1 MLDRLKTKE
10 KLSLL
15 SPSVVGLGYTGDRI
29 SMSKNPFDQ
38 FAKQF
43 FEIFLT
49 PLGEVRTNFEVPG
62 EPKFIDIWF
71 TPSHPPGVITDDLG
85 ILAKITTLPCLLEPF
100 RNQPSYSEVR
110 SCLSKLFHVIDDF
123 QRQAKRDEKTVSED
137 ELPQLWIITPSASDD
152 LLSTFGAFPREDW
165 LTGIY
170 FVPTGLRTA
179 IIAINKLPRTPE
191 TLWLR
196 ILGKGMIQKQA
207 IDEVIRFDAE
217 EPRRSTILKLL
228 ATWKISMEVSNLVEQ
243 EDRELMM
250 TLSQAYLEWEQ
261 KTKRLG
267 AEEGQHQVVENLLKA
282 RFGELDE
289 QLAAII
295 EPMLQL
301 PPQEYA
307 GLLLQLSREELLR
320 RFS

>member
-1 MLDRLKTKE
+1 
-10 KLSLL
+10 
-15 SPSVVGLGYTGDRI
+15 
-29 SMSKNPFDQ
+29 MSRTTFDQ

-43 FEIFLT
+43 FEAFLS
-49 PLGEVRTNFEVPG
+49 PLGEVKTNFEVPG
-62 EPKFIDIWF
+62 EPRFIDIWF
-71 TPSHPPGVITDDLG
+71 TPSNQQGANTDDLG
-85 ILAKITTLPCLLEPF
+85 IIAKIATLPCLLEPF
-100 RNQPSYSEVR
+100 RNQPNSSEIR
-110 SCLSKLFHVIDDF
+110 SCLSKLFHVIADF
-123 QRQAKRDEKTVSED
+123 QRQAKREDRTVPED

-152 LLSTFGAFPREDW
+152 LVSKFGAFAREDW
-165 LTGIY
+165 LEGIY
-170 FVPTGLRTA
+170 FLPKGLKTA

-196 ILGKGMIQKQA
+196 ILGKGVIQEQA
-207 IDEVIRFDAE
+207 VKEVIGFNPND
-217 EPRRSTILKLL
+217 PKRSPILKLL
-228 ATWKISMEVSNLVEQ
+228 ATWKISIEVSAIIEQ
-243 EDRELMM
+243 EDRELIM

-261 KTKRLG
+261 ETQRR
-267 AEEGQHQVVENLLKA
+267 GQRFVVENLLKA

-307 GLLLQLSREELLR
+307 ALLLQLSREELLR

>member
-1 MLDRLKTKE
+1 
-10 KLSLL
+10 
-15 SPSVVGLGYTGDRI
+15 
-29 SMSKNPFDQ
+29 MSRTTFDQ

-43 FEIFLT
+43 FVAFLT
-49 PLGEVRTNFEVPG
+49 PLGEVKTNFEVPG
-62 EPKFIDIWF
+62 EPRFIDIWF
-71 TPSHPPGVITDDLG
+71 SPSNPPGIITEDLG
-85 ILAKITTLPCLLEPF
+85 LIAKIATLPCLLEPF
-100 RNQPSYSEVR
+100 RNQPNSSEVR

-123 QRQAKRDEKTVSED
+123 QRTDRQDACSTRRKED

-152 LLSTFGAFPREDW
+152 LLAKTCAVQSQDW

-170 FVPTGLRTA
+170 FLPKILRTA

-196 ILGKGMIQKQA
+196 ILGKGAIQKQA
-207 IDEVIRFDAE
+207 IDEVIRLSTY
-217 EPRRSTILKLL
+217 EPRRARILKLL
-228 ATWKISMEVSNLVEQ
+228 ATWKISMEVSNLVEE

-261 KTKRLG
+261 ETERRG
-267 AEEGQHQVVENLLKA
+267 MQQGQRKVVENLLKV

-289 QLAAII
+289 QLVEII

-307 GLLLQLSREELLR
+307 SLLLQLASLQREELLR

>member
-1 MLDRLKTKE
+1 
-10 KLSLL
+10 
-15 SPSVVGLGYTGDRI
+15 
-29 SMSKNPFDQ
+29 
-38 FAKQF
+38 
-43 FEIFLT
+43 
-49 PLGEVRTNFEVPG
+49 
-62 EPKFIDIWF
+62 
-71 TPSHPPGVITDDLG
+71 
-85 ILAKITTLPCLLEPF
+85 LLEPF

-123 QRQAKRDEKTVSED
+123 QRQAKRDEKAVTED
-137 ELPQLWIITPSASDD
+137 ELPQLWIITSSASDD
-152 LLSTFGAFPREDW
+152 LLSKFGAFARENW
-165 LTGIY
+165 LQGIY
-170 FVPTGLRTA
+170 FLPIGLKAA
-179 IIAINKLPRTPE
+179 IIAVNKLPRTPE

-196 ILGKGMIQKQA
+196 ILGKGAIQQQA
-207 IDEVIRFDAE
+207 VNEVIGFNIDD
-217 EPRRSTILKLL
+217 PRRSRILKLL

-243 EDRELMM
+243 EDRELIM

-261 KTKRLG
+261 ETERRG
-267 AEEGQHQVVENLLKA
+267 MQQGQRKVVENLLKV

>member
-1 MLDRLKTKE
+1 
-10 KLSLL
+10 
-15 SPSVVGLGYTGDRI
+15 
-29 SMSKNPFDQ
+29 MSRTPFDQ

-43 FEIFLT
+43 FESFLA
-49 PLGEVRTNFEVPG
+49 PLGEVQTNFEVPG

-71 TPSHPPGVITDDLG
+71 SPTNQPNVEAQNLG
-85 ILAKITTLPCLLEPF
+85 ILDKIATLPCLIEPF
-100 RNQPSYSEVR
+100 RNQPKPSEVR
-110 SCLSKLFHVIDDF
+110 SCLSKLFHVIADF
-123 QRQAKRDEKTVSED
+123 ERRAKREEETVKED
-137 ELPQLWIITPSASDD
+137 ELPRLWIITPSASDD
-152 LLSTFGAFPREDW
+152 LLSSACAFQSEDW

-170 FVPTGLRTA
+170 FLPKVLRTA

-196 ILGKGMIQKQA
+196 IFGKGIIQKQA
-207 IDEVIRFDAE
+207 IDEVIGFDE
-217 EPRRSTILKLL
+217 NDPRRSTILQLL
-228 ATWKISMEVSNLVEQ
+228 ATWKISIEASNLIEQ
-243 EDRELMM
+243 EDREFIM

-261 KTKRLG
+261 KTERRG
-267 AEEGQHQVVENLLKA
+267 MQQGQRQVVENLLKA

-307 GLLLQLSREELLR
+307 SLLLQLPNLQREELLK
-320 RFS
+320 RFGS

>member
-1 MLDRLKTKE
+1 
-10 KLSLL
+10 
-15 SPSVVGLGYTGDRI
+15 
-29 SMSKNPFDQ
+29 MSRTPFDQ

-43 FEIFLT
+43 FESFLA
-49 PLGEVRTNFEVPG
+49 PLGEVKVNFEVPG

-71 TPSHPPGVITDDLG
+71 SPSNQPNIEAQNLG
-85 ILAKITTLPCLLEPF
+85 ILDKIATLPCLIEPF
-100 RNQPSYSEVR
+100 RNQPKPSEVR

-123 QRQAKRDEKTVSED
+123 ERKAKRENKTVLEN

-152 LLSTFGAFPREDW
+152 LLSRFVANPREDW
-165 LTGIY
+165 LEGIY
-170 FVPTGLRTA
+170 FLGEGFKTA
-179 IIAINKLPRTPE
+179 MIAINKLPRTPE

-196 ILGKGMIQKQA
+196 IFGKGIIQKQA
-207 IDEVIRFDAE
+207 INEVIGFDE
-217 EPRRSTILKLL
+217 DDPRRSTILQLL
-228 ATWKISMEVSNLVEQ
+228 ATWKISIEASNLVQQ
-243 EDRELMM
+243 EDKEFIM

-261 KTKRLG
+261 KTKRSG
-267 AEEGQHQVVENLLKA
+267 IEEGMQQGMQQGQRQVVENLLKA

-289 QLAAII
+289 QLAGII

-307 GLLLQLSREELLR
+307 SLLLQLPNLQREELLR

>member
-1 MLDRLKTKE
+1 MRLR
-10 KLSLL
+10 
-15 SPSVVGLGYTGDRI
+15 DRI

-43 FEIFLT
+43 FEAFLS

-62 EPKFIDIWF
+62 EPRFIDIWF
-71 TPSHPPGVITDDLG
+71 SPSHPPSVITEDLG
-85 ILAKITTLPCLLEPF
+85 LVAKIATLPCLLEPF
-100 RNQPSYSEVR
+100 RNQPNSSEIR
-110 SCLSKLFHVIDDF
+110 SCLSKLFHVIADF
-123 QRQAKRDEKTVSED
+123 QRQAKREDRTVRED

-152 LLSTFGAFPREDW
+152 LLSTFGATPSEDW
-165 LTGIY
+165 LEGIY
-170 FVPTGLRTA
+170 FLPKGLKTA

-207 IDEVIRFDAE
+207 IDEVIGFNVKD
-217 EPRRSTILKLL
+217 PRRSTILKLL

-261 KTKRLG
+261 ETQRR
-267 AEEGQHQVVENLLKA
+267 GQRFVVENLLKA

-289 QLAAII
+289 ELAAII

-307 GLLLQLSREELLR
+307 SLLLQLPSLQREELLR